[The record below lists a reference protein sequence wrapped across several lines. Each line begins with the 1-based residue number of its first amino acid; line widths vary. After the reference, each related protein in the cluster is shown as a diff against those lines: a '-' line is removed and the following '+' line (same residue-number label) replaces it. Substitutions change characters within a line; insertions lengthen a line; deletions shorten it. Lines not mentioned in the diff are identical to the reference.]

1 MVWASQRAKARG
13 YRYWKAF
20 TTGKEADVGGI
31 SHKEFGMTTEG
42 VHRYVLGIL
51 GKLGVQEAS
60 ITKAQTGGPD
70 GDLGSNE
77 ILISRDRTI
86 CIVDGGGVLYDPA
99 GLDRKELARLA
110 KGGLDS
116 SGFDPARLG
125 PQGFKVGVADRNV
138 TLPDGTPVASGLGF
152 RNTFHLVRRM
162 KADLFLP
169 CGGRPRAVNL
179 NNWRALLDDG
189 GAPIFRWIVEGAN
202 LFITQEA
209 RLKLEEKGVVLFKD
223 SSTNKGGVISSALE
237 VLTGLALTDEEYRRH
252 MIVEK
257 GGAVPAFRKRYI
269 EEVLAYIRRRA
280 DLEFELLW
288 KTHEATGAPYS
299 ELSEAVS
306 ERINTITR
314 SIEDSALFDNETV
327 RVNAFRLYVPQV
339 LVETI
344 GMKAILERVPLSYQ
358 RALFARA
365 VASSFIYTF
374 GIEAGFEDYRRYT
387 EELARG

>member
-1 MVWASQRAKARG
+1 
-13 YRYWKAF
+13 
-20 TTGKEADVGGI
+20 
-31 SHKEFGMTTEG
+31 
-42 VHRYVLGIL
+42 
-51 GKLGVQEAS
+51 
-60 ITKAQTGGPD
+60 
-70 GDLGSNE
+70 
-77 ILISRDRTI
+77 
-86 CIVDGGGVLYDPA
+86 
-99 GLDRKELARLA
+99 
-110 KGGLDS
+110 
-116 SGFDPARLG
+116 
-125 PQGFKVGVADRNV
+125 
-138 TLPDGTPVASGLGF
+138 
-152 RNTFHLVRRM
+152 
-162 KADLFLP
+162 
-169 CGGRPRAVNL
+169 
-179 NNWRALLDDG
+179 
-189 GAPIFRWIVEGAN
+189 
-202 LFITQEA
+202 
-209 RLKLEEKGVVLFKD
+209 
-223 SSTNKGGVISSALE
+223 
-237 VLTGLALTDEEYRRH
+237 

-365 VASSFIYTF
+365 VASSFIYNF